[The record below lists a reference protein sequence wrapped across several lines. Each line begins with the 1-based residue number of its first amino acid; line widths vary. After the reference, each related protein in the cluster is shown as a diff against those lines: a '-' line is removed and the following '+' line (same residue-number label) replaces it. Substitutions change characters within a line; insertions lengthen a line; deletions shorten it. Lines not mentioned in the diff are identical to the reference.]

1 MTRAIVLSNGVIH
14 DLHVLRDR
22 LDGWGDAMIV
32 AADGGSRYAVA
43 LGLTIS
49 AVLGDL
55 DSIDVLTRSVLERS
69 GVPLYAYPADKDEID
84 LELAMQYA
92 VEHGATEIVV
102 LGAIGG
108 RVDMTM
114 ANMQLM
120 LLPSL
125 NNLNVEFWDGPQTA
139 RVINPPG
146 GEIRGQVGDTVSLLP
161 LGCDAHGITTHDLK
175 YPLVDETLTMG
186 IARGVS
192 NVMETDTVKVDLR
205 DGVLL
210 AVHIP
215 GKA

>member
-22 LDGWGDAMIV
+22 LDGWGEAFVV

-43 LGLTIS
+43 LGLTIT

-55 DSIDVLTRSVLERS
+55 DSIDVLTRSILEKS
-69 GVPLYAYPADKDEID
+69 GVPLFAYPVDKDEID
-84 LELAMQYA
+84 LELAMHYA
-92 VEHGATEIVV
+92 VDHGATEIVV

-120 LLPSL
+120 LLPAL
-125 NNLNVEFWDGPQTA
+125 ADLNVEFWDGPQTA
-139 RVINPPG
+139 RVLKSPG
-146 GEIRGQVGDTVSLLP
+146 GEISGQVGDTVSLLP
-161 LGCDAHGITTHDLK
+161 LGSDAYGITTHDLK

-192 NVMETDTVKVDLR
+192 NVMEKARVRVDLR
-205 DGVLL
+205 EGVLL